1 MTKKIQKRHEKI
13 EVKLYTA
20 DNRVYLKWAYIQGKN
35 TQGVSKIH
43 GADLCSVLGTT
54 NAAVLGVGAEGVAL
68 SPNGA
73 QGYYLWKILEILYAR
88 PCILAYICA
97 IIDP

>member
-43 GADLCSVLGTT
+43 KTYL
-54 NAAVLGVGAEGVAL
+54 AL
-68 SPNGA
+68 
-73 QGYYLWKILEILYAR
+73 QH
-88 PCILAYICA
+88 
-97 IIDP
+97 